1 MTRPPKPLFCWK
13 RAFVNKSTC
22 ACFLWCFFL
31 LSRPRPRSLSPLRV
45 DGVPVSFGLGRRL
58 RRGLRRALEACEAP
72 PRPGRPREAQARGLA
87 QRPTPTRPAAAPK
100 QVPDAPAAAAPKRA
114 VSLHAVAA
122 SLYRGTDA
130 AAATRAPPR
139 RRRDPHKKEDAAPK
153 PSARGTRASC
163 PSPSSRCLTGRGPR
177 ATAESRVPEFSS
189 WYQSPSS

>member
-1 MTRPPKPLFCWK
+1 MTRPPNPLFCWK
-13 RAFVNKSTC
+13 RAFVRRSTC
-22 ACFLWCFFL
+22 VFLWCFFA
-31 LSRPRPRSLSPLRV
+31 LSPRPRSLSPLRV

-139 RRRDPHKKEDAAPK
+139 RRRDPHKKEDAAPI

-163 PSPSSRCLTGRGPR
+163 PSPSSRCPVDPYLRGAAGSP
-177 ATAESRVPEFSS
+177 VPEFSS
-189 WYQSPSS
+189 WYRSPSS